1 MEGGTLQSTTYPSSI
16 LIITINKKRR
26 DDMNKREAIIDELA
40 DGRFQIEEEDTCL
53 MISIPRIGVT
63 RKLFMYSPRDGE
75 TQWYFQ
81 IDGLVCQSSSTFFNF
96 NNKRHL
102 ATHIQL
108 WAARFRTRFRRAKKT
123 VNQILDEMA
132 KGNFEIEKKR
142 SGKRYIHFPELNET
156 RRLYVT
162 FLDDNF
168 IKWSFQMRN
177 TRFQSERKNRFGQ
190 PLDTFLKVNI
200 KDWAARRLAKEKQ
213 NPA

>member
-40 DGRFQIEEEDTCL
+40 DGRFQIEEEGTCL

-63 RKLFMYSPRDGE
+63 RKLFMYSSRDGK

-81 IDGLVCQSSSTFFNF
+81 IDGLVCQSGSTFFNF

-108 WAARFRTRFRRAKKT
+108 WAARFRARFRRAKKT